1 MTTQIKEKE
10 VTMYY
15 YYENPDYEANPI
27 SWSFIKVLSITENI
41 FTALVIGVLSIT
53 TRACIPLYMD
63 KAAREQG
70 IHLPEGKAREAR
82 VLYIGPDVDPKLKTF
97 ILPFSPVGGANCE
110 SLPACKGWRKLLE
123 PATAKYI
130 DFMSELFFEIYD
142 NKALFPNMDALKWKE
157 FQELCEEYPDIV
169 RFCKSQEEMEKDIS
183 TMYHLMDTEGWL
195 VPEIHTVSDICY
207 ELGLDPND
215 F

>member
-1 MTTQIKEKE
+1 
-10 VTMYY
+10 MYY

-27 SWSFIKVLSITENI
+27 SRSFIKVLSITGNI

-53 TRACIPLYMD
+53 TRACIPLCMD
-63 KAAREQG
+63 KAAREQD
-70 IHLPEGKAREAR
+70 ISLPEGKACGAH
-82 VLYIGPDVDPKLKTF
+82 VLYIGPDADPKLKTF
-97 ILPFSPVGGANCE
+97 ILPFSPAGGATCQ
-110 SLPACKGWRKLLE
+110 SLTACKGWRDTLK

-142 NKALFPNMDALKWKE
+142 NKTLLPNMDALKWKE

-195 VPEIHTVSDICY
+195 VPEIHTASDICY

>member
-1 MTTQIKEKE
+1 
-10 VTMYY
+10 MYY

-27 SWSFIKVLSITENI
+27 SRSFIKVLSITENI

-63 KAAREQG
+63 KAAREQN
-70 IHLPEGKAREAR
+70 IHLPEDKAREAR
-82 VLYIGPDVDPKLKTF
+82 VLYIGPDADPKLKTF
-97 ILPFSPVGGANCE
+97 ILPFAPKGGANCE

-195 VPEIHTVSDICY
+195 VPEVLTASDICY